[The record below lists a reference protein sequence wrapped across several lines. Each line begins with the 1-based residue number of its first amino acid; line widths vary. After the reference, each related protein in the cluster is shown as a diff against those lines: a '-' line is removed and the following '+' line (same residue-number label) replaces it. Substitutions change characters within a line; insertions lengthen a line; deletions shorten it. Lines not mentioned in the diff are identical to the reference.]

1 MQPMYYIGLDVHK
14 QKISYCVKDI
24 SGKVHAEGW
33 IPAARRAL
41 ELWMKTLPQPWSA
54 AMEATM
60 FTGWI
65 YDHLKPHAAALKVA
79 HPLMLRA
86 IVAAKKKND
95 RIDANKICD
104 CLRCDFLP
112 ECYMASTAIR
122 ERRRTL
128 RYRNLLVRQMVQMKI
143 KISSLL
149 MEAGVSYN
157 KQRLHK
163 AGYFRELLA
172 KNPDIEEGLV
182 SLLRLCRET
191 VVRLGKTE
199 SALVRSLQRDSL
211 LMDCVERLMTI
222 PAVGPITALT
232 WALEVGDA
240 RRLSS
245 IKKAI
250 SYCGLCGAER
260 STGNTVI
267 RTPLSK
273 QRNKHLQTT
282 LIEAAKMAPRIS
294 SDLAALYDREK
305 QKGNANRATLAV
317 ARKLVAYLVAVDRRE
332 KGFLIVKNEN
342 RTAA

>member
-1 MQPMYYIGLDVHK
+1 MYYIGLDVHK
-14 QKISYCVKDI
+14 RTISYCVKDA
-24 SGKVHAEGW
+24 SGKIHAEGA
-33 IPAARRAL
+33 IPSTRFDLDR
-41 ELWMKTLPQPWSA
+41 WMKTLPQPWTA
-54 AMEATM
+54 AMEATL

-65 YDHLKPHAAALKVA
+65 YDHLKPHAAAVKVA

-86 IVAAKKKND
+86 IAAAKKKND

-112 ECYMASTAIR
+112 ECYLAPTEIR

-128 RYRNLLVRQMVQMKI
+128 RYRSLLVRQMVQMKN
-143 KISSLL
+143 KIGGLL

-157 KQRLHK
+157 KQKLHK
-163 AGYFRELLA
+163 VGYFRELLA
-172 KNPDIEEGLV
+172 TNQDIDEELR

-211 LMDCVERLMTI
+211 LTERVERLMTI

-232 WALEVGDA
+232 WALEVADVQ
-240 RRLSS
+240 RFSS
-245 IKKAI
+245 IRKAI

-260 STGNTVI
+260 SSANVI
-267 RTPLSK
+267 KRTPLSK
-273 QRNKHLQTT
+273 QRNKHLQTM
-282 LIEAAKMAPRIS
+282 LIEAAKMAPRNS
-294 SDLAALYDREK
+294 PDLALVYDREK

-317 ARKLVAYLVAVDRRE
+317 ARKLVAYLVAVDRRQ
-332 KGFLIVKNEN
+332 KDFLTVEREN

>member
-1 MQPMYYIGLDVHK
+1 MYYIGLDVHK
-14 QKISYCVKDI
+14 RAISYCVKDG
-24 SGKVHAEGW
+24 SGTIHAEGT
-33 IPAARRAL
+33 IAATRFDLDR
-41 ELWMKTLPQPWSA
+41 WMRTLPQPWSA
-54 AMEATM
+54 AMEATV

-65 YDHLKPHAAALKVA
+65 YDHLRPHGAALKVA

-86 IVAAKKKND
+86 IAAAKKKND
-95 RIDANKICD
+95 RIDASKICD

-122 ERRRTL
+122 ERRRTV
-128 RYRNLLVRQMVQMKI
+128 RYRNLLVRQMVQMKN
-143 KISSLL
+143 KISGLL
-149 MEAGVSYN
+149 MGAGVSYN

-172 KNPDIEEGLV
+172 TNADIDEGLC

-199 SALVRSLQRDSL
+199 SALVRSLERDSL
-211 LMDCVERLMTI
+211 LVERVERLMTI

-232 WALEVGDA
+232 WALEVGEVQ
-240 RRLSS
+240 RFSS
-245 IKKAI
+245 IKKAV
-250 SYCGLCGAER
+250 SYCGLCGAEK
-260 STGNTVI
+260 SSANSVQ

-282 LIEAAKMAPRIS
+282 LIEAAKMAPRNS
-294 SDLAALYDREK
+294 PELAMLYDKEK

-317 ARKLVAYLVAVDRRE
+317 ARKLVAYLVAVDRRQKE
-332 KGFLIVKNEN
+332 FLTIEREN